1 MPSSL
6 DIAGCI
12 NTSSLN
18 IHTPNNAPY
27 ATSFDSVSTNVLHAI
42 SSTVPAIT
50 INDNAHMSEP
60 VFMHYWHHED
70 DTDND
75 AREGIGCGATRVHGR
90 PSTCEC
96 LWNTV
101 DSPISPHRSYRDHVV
116 SEYVYWLNQSTK
128 SLQDQNKAQRLPL
141 RQLPCSGNLLVHS
154 DPPSGWLTGLSSW
167 QIADTNK
174 SWREKRIEKM
184 GEHVRKKKNSQV
196 YFSQSLLACSCCY
209 SCNRSS
215 DWPCFKRNFA

>member
-1 MPSSL
+1 
-6 DIAGCI
+6 
-12 NTSSLN
+12 
-18 IHTPNNAPY
+18 
-27 ATSFDSVSTNVLHAI
+27 
-42 SSTVPAIT
+42 
-50 INDNAHMSEP
+50 MSEP
-60 VFMHYWHHED
+60 VFMHYWHYED

-96 LWNTV
+96 LWSTV
-101 DSPISPHRSYRDHVV
+101 DSPISPHRSHRDHVV

-167 QIADTNK
+167 QIADTHKN
-174 SWREKRIEKM
+174 WRDREN
-184 GEHVRKKKNSQV
+184 GWTCTKKKTARFIFPSR
-196 YFSQSLLACSCCY
+196 FLLAAAAIAVTGPQTGPVL
-209 SCNRSS
+209 NVIL
-215 DWPCFKRNFA
+215 RNHLPSYARLMR